1 MSLKRTSK
9 QAFTETSVPGVYTVT
24 QHTLSLHEK
33 QAIGDFLLF
42 VGRNAI
48 AFLNPEAAHG
58 EGAMRRA
65 AREPLRLREFLAQ
78 PHPITSEGTRSA
90 LRFLTFLAND
100 ENMRKT
106 NDFADPKSTFFS
118 GSNADNI
125 LHDRMSGWSRT
136 QCPHRHPLDRL
147 QHNRTEWDDVHAIVN
162 LAIYLPLRE
171 VIFAAIQN
179 MSQHYHPRSLVRRS
193 YDVPA
198 PERERRELISELQY
212 SAGQVWQTLFTHPI
226 FMEFWSGVRQ
236 LHGPDALRAEADMLR
251 RSDGDDALLMQHLDV
266 FLQLY
271 TQPDELDDP

>member
-1 MSLKRTSK
+1 MSHKRTAE
-9 QAFTETSVPGVYTVT
+9 QAFTETSVHGVYSVIPT
-24 QHTLSLHEK
+24 TLSFHEK

-90 LRFLTFLAND
+90 LHFLTFLGTD

-106 NDFADPKSTFFS
+106 NAFADPKSTFFS

-125 LHDRMSGWSRT
+125 LHDRMSVWSRT

-171 VIFAAIQN
+171 VIFAAIHD
-179 MSQHYHPRSLVRRS
+179 MSQHYHPRSLVCRR
-193 YDVPA
+193 YDAPA

-212 SAGQVWQTLFTHPI
+212 SADQVWQMLYTHPI
-226 FMEFWSGVRQ
+226 FMEFWSAVRQ
-236 LHGPDALRAEADMLR
+236 LYGPDALRAEANILR
-251 RSDGDDALLMQHLDV
+251 ESDRDDTLLLEHLDV

-271 TQPDELDDP
+271 TQPDGLDDP